1 MLLWIIN
8 FQERECSVS
17 RFPDLIC
24 CAVVVC
30 TSGIL
35 SVLGT
40 HVQKHCL
47 AEVAVLVGK
56 SGQDKSELCLT
67 GP

>member
-8 FQERECSVS
+8 FQEGVWCAP
-17 RFPDLIC
+17 FPDLIC
-24 CAVVVC
+24 CAVVVR
-30 TSGIL
+30 TSRIL

-56 SGQDKSELCLT
+56 SGDRT
-67 GP
+67 RANYV